1 MCENSPGWSKEFV
14 FSLSAPPHSLME
26 PCLLPAPHLWGALLL
41 WADVSP
47 LLPSPYP
54 SRLSAPGERSS
65 PFGVST
71 LMCGSLTWPWQRV
84 PWEHRA
90 GCPGRASDKG
100 PRAAPV
106 QAEIGHAA
114 LRARGLTV
122 RTRLH
127 RPLFRP
133 PDTCALV
140 PFWTVTPDSF
150 SGIVGS
156 CSEVCPPSLPSPLP
170 STVTLACLPT
180 QHREAL

>member
-1 MCENSPGWSKEFV
+1 MGRCVSPPA
-14 FSLSAPPHSLME
+14 LT
-26 PCLLPAPHLWGALLL
+26 LPQQTVCTWREELTFCGLYPDVWQFDMALAEGALG
-41 WADVSP
+41 AQS
-47 LLPSPYP
+47 
-54 SRLSAPGERSS
+54 
-65 PFGVST
+65 
-71 LMCGSLTWPWQRV
+71 
-84 PWEHRA
+84 